1 MNEQQTYTEG
11 TLWVSKDLSLYSGTG
26 YARDFCDIEW
36 VCGERRVRHY
46 RKLDKEWYLWIY
58 TQVKKIHDSLLK
70 TSSQTFVQMQARLK
84 EIRTIAIE
92 WWGQEEVERIEQTR
106 LIQSYNAPGII
117 HKTQQPRSNVIEEIA
132 ISQPE
137 CPDCWPFDL
146 KMKHARHCANLLSD
160 RHDIKWNNGYL
171 SGPKGMQEPTIIRLA
186 EEISAEVSAKM
197 RGIKKENAA

>member
-1 MNEQQTYTEG
+1 MNEPQTYTEG

-26 YARDFCDIEW
+26 YASDFCDIET
-36 VCGERRVRHY
+36 VAGERRVRHY
-46 RKLDKEWYLWIY
+46 RKFDKEWYLWIY

-70 TSSQTFVQMQARLK
+70 TCSKTFVQMQARLK

-117 HKTQQPRSNVIEEIA
+117 HKTPQPRSNAIEEIA

-137 CPDCWPFDL
+137 CPDCWQFDL
-146 KMKHARHCANLLSD
+146 KMKHARHCANLLRD
-160 RHDIKWNNGYL
+160 RHEIVWKDGHL

-197 RGIKKENAA
+197 RGIKKGNAA